1 MKDKLKVLQNELD
14 ILQNEVGI
22 KDKLLQQQHTQHA
35 ANIAERD
42 QLRVE
47 LGRWGGVGGGR
58 QGLLGGAGR
67 HGVGRRGAGGGG
79 AERRG
84 FNGCW
89 GSYQVPLR

>member
-22 KDKLLQQQHTQHA
+22 KDKLLQQQHTQHQ

-47 LGRWGGVGGGR
+47 LGRWVWSW
-58 QGLLGGAGR
+58 
-67 HGVGRRGAGGGG
+67 AGGCGLP
-79 AERRG
+79 
-84 FNGCW
+84 
-89 GSYQVPLR
+89 SPL